1 MDWALASA
9 ILRYCAEAGVP
20 RPPNPRRYPVNP
32 RPLVSLAVL
41 RRYVITDD
49 TALQAT
55 LDELVELG
63 HLARAGSFYRIGNLF
78 SE

>member
-1 MDWALASA
+1 MDWTLASA
-9 ILRYCAEAGVP
+9 ILRHCAEAGAP
-20 RPPNPRRYPVNP
+20 RHPNPRRYPINP

-49 TALQAT
+49 MALQAT

-63 HLARAGSFYRIGNLF
+63 HLEREGSFYRIGSSF

>member
-1 MDWALASA
+1 MDWTLASA
-9 ILRYCAEAGVP
+9 ILRYCAEAATKA
-20 RPPNPRRYPVNP
+20 NP

-63 HLARAGSFYRIGNLF
+63 HLEQEGSFYRIGSSF